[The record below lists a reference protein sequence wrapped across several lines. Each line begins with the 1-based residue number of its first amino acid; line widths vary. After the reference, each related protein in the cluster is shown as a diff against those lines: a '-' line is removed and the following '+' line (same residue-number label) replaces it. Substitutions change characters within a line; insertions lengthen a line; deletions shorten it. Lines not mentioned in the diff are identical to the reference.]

1 MVYSLCQ
8 TTSVESNRMEVGGL
22 HGLLPTTSQKS
33 HNIVTDS
40 KTVGKQKRLELFC
53 NTTYAVLQYYLRPI
67 ADVKKIYEI
76 YN

>member
-8 TTSVESNRMEVGGL
+8 TTSVEANRMEVGGL

-40 KTVGKQKRLELFC
+40 KQLRNKNGKSYFAILPTP
-53 NTTYAVLQYYLRPI
+53 NPAYI
-67 ADVKKIYEI
+67 ADVKK
-76 YN
+76 NL